1 MRINCLTTLPNGALF
16 IWISSFNHF
25 INEYLNYLSMI
36 SNKLDCIMIKSVV
49 PPVLLFK
56 EMASS
61 SDKSGDSLRFLSSPF
76 CTYSNAQHKRGHFVF
91 WCSAQKST
99 NTENPTTNPKK
110 FNVWVHLGLGFVLI
124 GIDPARKGK
133 LVKMSH

>member
-1 MRINCLTTLPNGALF
+1 
-16 IWISSFNHF
+16 
-25 INEYLNYLSMI
+25 MI
-36 SNKLDCIMIKSVV
+36 SNTLDCNMIKSVV
-49 PPVLLFK
+49 PVLLFK
-56 EMASS
+56 EMVTS

-76 CTYSNAQHKRGHFVF
+76 VHILMLNTKGLILYIF

-124 GIDPARKGK
+124 WIDPARKGK
-133 LVKMSH
+133 PSKKWAIKFSAILAHNQAIMSSTPRWNKHNQSSAK